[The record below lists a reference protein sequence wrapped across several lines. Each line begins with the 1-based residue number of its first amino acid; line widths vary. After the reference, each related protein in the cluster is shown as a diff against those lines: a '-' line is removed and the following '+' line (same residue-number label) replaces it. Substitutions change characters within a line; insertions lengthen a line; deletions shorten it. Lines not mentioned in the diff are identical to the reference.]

1 MLDKEKIESAYTL
14 LAQAFGE
21 ENELRMC
28 IEEMSELTKE
38 LCKYIRYL
46 NAPDINEEEKTKLL
60 EKVKNNIIEETA
72 DVLLC
77 TGQVKKMFGSEQVE
91 KMMMYKIER
100 SKKQAEDYLA
110 KQNLGENNG

>member
-1 MLDKEKIESAYTL
+1 MKREAL
-14 LAQAFGE
+14 E
-21 ENELRMC
+21 EAGIN
-28 IEEMSELTKE
+28 
-38 LCKYIRYL
+38 
-46 NAPDINEEEKTKLL
+46 INEEEKTKLL

-100 SKKQAEDYLA
+100 GKKQAEDYLA